1 MRISPAACLGLLALL
16 AVLGPLFR
24 AQASPGL
31 EGGSGLLSVP
41 TAEVVAEGRAVF
53 TMGRLLSRS
62 LQTRGESIAR
72 SYNVT
77 VGYLPGLEVV
87 AKVND
92 YPLLSDSN
100 NLANLQDRAVGGKYQ
115 LYDAGGWALAV
126 GGVDIGGES
135 QTQETYYGVATYS
148 PSEEVSL
155 TAGAGSG
162 ALRGPFGG
170 LKYTP
175 AEWLSLLGEYDT
187 ENFNYGVELR
197 PFKGVTLKG
206 GLVNDHGGF
215 SASYSFPLDP
225 RGQCTPCT
233 AVHIERRAEDYAAPC
248 AQAAAVRDALVCE
261 SFENVLAGVSGDTLY
276 VEFENRR
283 FREEVDAIGVALAV
297 AAQHSGP
304 GISRIVLSPKV
315 EDIPQLTVST
325 GVDEYLD
332 FLASPEAGACLSAAP
347 YAPCYPEAAEWA
359 SEGNQRPGQ
368 GELLL
373 RPLQTVSV
381 GREGRAAWEASFGLE
396 LSAEAYLARGAR
408 MAGRGQWPILND
420 ITEKTDPVAR
430 DLLLHLHQGFGPNIY
445 ATASTGYFGNGR
457 TGASAE
463 AAWYADG
470 WKAGARWAYLQSDD
484 AFDSE
489 DGALLG
495 ELGYQW
501 ADLDWQMEAQ
511 AGQFM
516 DGDQGLR
523 VQSRRYFGPTELTF
537 FAYDTDLGSPQGG
550 VRMVMPLPWFGQG
563 RHDAWRFGSAPAWP
577 YQYRTSAD
585 PGGQLPPGVTLDD
598 MRERLTPEYVAAH
611 ADWLRRAVYLW
622 HGGG

>member
-1 MRISPAACLGLLALL
+1 M
-16 AVLGPLFR
+16 
-24 AQASPGL
+24 
-31 EGGSGLLSVP
+31 SVP
-41 TAEVVAEGRAVF
+41 TAEVVPEGRAVF

-100 NLANLQDRAVGGKYQ
+100 DLANLQDRAVGGKYQ
-115 LYDAGGWALAV
+115 LYNADGWALAV

-148 PSEEVSL
+148 PSEAVSL
-155 TAGAGSG
+155 TAGAGTG
-162 ALRGPFGG
+162 ALSGPFGG

-175 AEWLSLLGEYDT
+175 SEWLSLLGEYDS
-187 ENFNYGVELR
+187 ENINYGVELR

-206 GLVNDHGGF
+206 GIVNDHGGF

-233 AVHIERRAEDYAAPC
+233 AVHIERCAEEYSAPC
-248 AQAAAVRDALVCE
+248 EQAEAVRDALVGE
-261 SFENVLAGVSGDTLY
+261 SFENVVAGVSGDTLY

-283 FREEVDAIGVALAV
+283 FREEIDAIGVALAV
-297 AAQHSGP
+297 AAQHAGA
-304 GISRIVLSPKV
+304 GITQIVLSPKV
-315 EDIPQLTVST
+315 EDIAQLTVCT
-325 GVDEYLD
+325 GVDEYLA
-332 FLASPEAGACLSAAP
+332 FLANPEAGGCLSVGPHALG
-347 YAPCYPEAAEWA
+347 YPGDTVWA
-359 SEGNQRPGQ
+359 SEGNQKNGH
-368 GELLL
+368 GEVLLL
-373 RPLQTVSV
+373 PLQQVSV
-381 GREGRAAWEASFGLE
+381 GREGRAAWEANFGLE

-408 MAGRGQWPILND
+408 LTARGDWPVLND
-420 ITEKTDPVAR
+420 ISDKTDPLSR
-430 DLLLHLHQGFGPNIY
+430 DLLLHLHQSYSPNIY
-445 ATASTGYFGNGR
+445 AAASTGYFGNGR

-484 AFDSE
+484 PADSE
-489 DGALLG
+489 DGVALG
-495 ELGYQW
+495 ELAYTWPG
-501 ADLDWQMEAQ
+501 LDWQLEVQ

-537 FAYDTDLGSPQGG
+537 FAYDTDAGNPQGG
-550 VRMVMPLPWFGQG
+550 VRMVLPLPWFGQR
-563 RHDAWRFGSAPAWP
+563 RHEAWRFDVAPSYP
-577 YQYRTSAD
+577 YTYRTDAD
-585 PGGQLPPGVTLDD
+585 PGGQLPPGIALDD
-598 MRERLTPEYVAAH
+598 LRERLTPEYIAAH
-611 ADWLRRAVYLW
+611 PDWLRRAVYLW
-622 HGGG
+622 RGAE